1 MAEQPGTL
9 LYYLKRSTE
18 FLEKK
23 EIPNPRVDAE
33 WILSDLLNL
42 PRIKLYS
49 NFEMPLSQKE
59 IDLYRE
65 RIVERSK
72 RKPVAYITGKK
83 GFHQFEYIVS
93 EDVLIPRPE
102 TEELVDYLFKQ
113 KETLSKEFPNGL
125 EIWDLCSGSG
135 CIGLS
140 LSLLLK
146 PNLVVLSDISEKA
159 IETSKSNASKYNLT
173 NVQFYISSFDKTL
186 PSELQ
191 FDVIVSNPPYI
202 PESEK
207 EDIMLDVL
215 EYEPH
220 LALFVS
226 DIISFHRDL
235 FYSVK
240 QRLKP
245 GGWFLMETHPKYIEE
260 LENLAISL
268 GFVSPKKVLDSSNKE
283 RFLLLKTESKFES

>member
-33 WILSDLLNL
+33 WLLSDLLGL

-83 GFHQFEYIVS
+83 GFHQFEYLVT

-102 TEELVDYLFKQ
+102 TEELVDFLYKQ
-113 KETLSKEFPNGL
+113 KETLKEEFPYGL
-125 EIWDLCSGSG
+125 NIWDLCSGSG

-140 LSLLLK
+140 LLQLLQ
-146 PNLVVLSDISEKA
+146 PMNVVLSDLSEKA
-159 IETSKSNASKYNLT
+159 IEISKSNAEKHNLT
-173 NVQFYISSFDKTL
+173 NASFYVSNLDASL
-186 PSELQ
+186 PNNLQ
-191 FDVIVSNPPYI
+191 FEIIVSNPPYI

-207 EDIMLDVL
+207 NQIMPDVL

-226 DIISFHRDL
+226 DIIGFHKSL
-235 FYSVK
+235 FKAVK

-245 GGWFLMETHPKYIEE
+245 GGWFLMETHPDYIQE
-260 LENLAISL
+260 LENLALTL
-268 GFVSPKKVLDSSNKE
+268 GFVSPRKILDSSNKE
-283 RFLLLKTESKFES
+283 RFLFLKTV

>member
-49 NFEMPLSQKE
+49 QFEMPLGQKE
-59 IDLYRE
+59 IDTYRE

-83 GFHQFEYIVS
+83 GFHKFEYLVS

-102 TEELVDYLFKQ
+102 TEELVDYLWKK
-113 KETLSKEFPNGL
+113 KEELFLSSDPIH
-125 EIWDLCSGSG
+125 IWDLCSGSG

-140 LSLLLK
+140 LTQLL
-146 PNLVVLSDISEKA
+146 PSSVVTLSDLSEKA
-159 IETSKSNASKYNLT
+159 VTVSRRNAEKYNVSDRT
-173 NVQFYISSFDKTL
+173 HFYVSDLDLSLPDGLEFDL
-186 PSELQ
+186 
-191 FDVIVSNPPYI
+191 VVSNPPYI

-207 EDIMLDVL
+207 PEIMPDVL
-215 EYEPH
+215 DYEPH

-226 DIISFHRDL
+226 DFNEFHKRLLDAIS
-235 FYSVK
+235 K
-240 QRLKP
+240 RLKP
-245 GGWFLMETHPKYIEE
+245 GGKLMLETHPLYIKD
-260 LENLAISL
+260 LEAMAITL
-268 GFVSPKKVLDSSNKE
+268 GFVDTKIVLDSSKKE
-283 RFLLLKTESKFES
+283 RFLFAKIL

>member
-33 WILSDLLNL
+33 WLLSDLLGL

-83 GFHQFEYIVS
+83 GFHQFEYLVT

-102 TEELVDYLFKQ
+102 TEELVDFLYKQ
-113 KETLSKEFPNGL
+113 KETLKEEFPNGL
-125 EIWDLCSGSG
+125 NIWDLCSGSG

-140 LSLLLK
+140 LLQLLQ
-146 PNLVVLSDISEKA
+146 PMNVVLSDLSEKA
-159 IETSKSNASKYNLT
+159 IEISKSNAEKLNLT
-173 NVQFYISSFDKTL
+173 NASFYVSNLDASL
-186 PSELQ
+186 PNNLQ
-191 FDVIVSNPPYI
+191 FEIIVSNPPYI

-207 EDIMLDVL
+207 NQIMPDVL

-226 DIISFHRDL
+226 DIISFHKSL
-235 FYSVK
+235 FEAVK
-240 QRLKP
+240 PRLKP
-245 GGWFLMETHPKYIEE
+245 GGWFLMETHPDYIQE
-260 LENLAISL
+260 LENLALTL
-268 GFVSPKKVLDSSNKE
+268 GFVSPRKILDSSNKE
-283 RFLLLKTESKFES
+283 RFLFLKTV

>member
-1 MAEQPGTL
+1 MAELPGTL

-33 WILSDLLNL
+33 WLLSDLLGL
-42 PRIKLYS
+42 PRIKLYAQ
-49 NFEMPLSQKE
+49 FEMPLGQKE

-65 RIVERSK
+65 RILERSK

-83 GFHQFEYIVS
+83 GFHKFEYLVS

-102 TEELVDYLFKQ
+102 TEELVDYLWKA
-113 KETLSKEFPNGL
+113 KEQLPKNESGEIQ
-125 EIWDLCSGSG
+125 IWDLCSGSG

-140 LSLLLK
+140 LAQLIESS
-146 PNLVVLSDISEKA
+146 VVTLSDFSEKA
-159 IETSKSNASKYNLT
+159 IEVSKQNAEKYNLT
-173 NVQFYISSFDKTL
+173 DRTHFFVSDLDLSL
-186 PSELQ
+186 PKELQ
-191 FDVIVSNPPYI
+191 FDLIVSNPPYI

-207 EDIMLDVL
+207 PEIMPDVL

-226 DIISFHRDL
+226 DFKEFHKRL
-235 FYSVK
+235 LTAMKSK
-240 QRLKP
+240 LKP
-245 GGWFLMETHPKYIEE
+245 GGKLMMETHPLYMDKLESLAEE
-260 LENLAISL
+260 L
-268 GFVSPKKVLDSSNKE
+268 GFLSRMRILDSSKKE
-283 RFLLLKTESKFES
+283 RFFFAEAPSLS

>member
-33 WILSDLLNL
+33 WLLSDLLDL

-49 NFEMPLSQKE
+49 QFEMPLSQKE

-83 GFHQFEYIVS
+83 GFHQFDYFVS

-113 KETLSKEFPNGL
+113 KETLKEEFPEGIQ
-125 EIWDLCSGSG
+125 IWDLCSGSG
-135 CIGLS
+135 CIGIS
-140 LSLLLK
+140 LAQLLK
-146 PNLVVLSDISEKA
+146 PNTVVLSDISEKA
-159 IETSKSNASKYNLT
+159 IGTSKRNAEKYNLT
-173 NVQFYISSFDKTL
+173 EIQFYVSNLDESL
-186 PSELQ
+186 PNDLQ
-191 FDVIVSNPPYI
+191 FEVIVSNPPYI

-207 EDIMLDVL
+207 EDIMPDVL
-215 EYEPH
+215 DYEPH

-226 DIISFHRDL
+226 DIIGFHRSL
-235 FYSVK
+235 FSSAK
-240 QRLKP
+240 QRIKP
-245 GGWFLMETHPKYIEE
+245 GGWFLLETHPSYIQD
-260 LENLAISL
+260 LESLALSM
-268 GFVSPKKVLDSSNKE
+268 GFLSPKRILDSSKKE
-283 RFLLLKTESKFES
+283 RFLFLKTERQIES

>member
-33 WILSDLLNL
+33 WLLSDLLGL

-83 GFHQFEYIVS
+83 GFHQFEYLVT

-102 TEELVDYLFKQ
+102 TEELVDFLYKQ
-113 KETLSKEFPNGL
+113 KETLKEEFPNGL
-125 EIWDLCSGSG
+125 NIWDLCSGSG

-140 LSLLLK
+140 LLQLLQ
-146 PNLVVLSDISEKA
+146 PMHVVLSDLSEKA
-159 IETSKSNASKYNLT
+159 IEISKSNAEKLNLT
-173 NVQFYISSFDKTL
+173 NASFYVSNLDASL
-186 PSELQ
+186 PNNLQ
-191 FDVIVSNPPYI
+191 FEIIVSNPPYI

-207 EDIMLDVL
+207 NQIMPDVL

-226 DIISFHRDL
+226 DIISFHKSL
-235 FYSVK
+235 FEAVK
-240 QRLKP
+240 PRLKP
-245 GGWFLMETHPKYIEE
+245 GGWFLMETHPDYIQE
-260 LENLAISL
+260 LENLALTL
-268 GFVSPKKVLDSSNKE
+268 GFVSPRKILDSSNKE
-283 RFLLLKTESKFES
+283 RFLFLKTV

>member
-49 NFEMPLSQKE
+49 QFEMPLSQKE

-83 GFHQFEYIVS
+83 GFHQFEYLVS

-102 TEELVDYLFKQ
+102 TEELVDFLFKQ
-113 KETLSKEFPNGL
+113 KETLRTEFPDGFQ
-125 EIWDLCSGSG
+125 IWDLCSGSG

-140 LSLLLK
+140 LSQLLDPK
-146 PNLVVLSDISEKA
+146 VVVLSDISEEAIQQSKA
-159 IETSKSNASKYNLT
+159 NAEKYQLT
-173 NVQFYISSFDKTL
+173 GIQFYVSNLDESLPNHLRFDI
-186 PSELQ
+186 
-191 FDVIVSNPPYI
+191 IVSNPPYI
-202 PESEK
+202 PDSEK
-207 EDIMLDVL
+207 KDIMPDVL
-215 EYEPH
+215 DYEPH

-226 DIISFHRDL
+226 DIIEFHRAL
-235 FYSVK
+235 FLSAK

-245 GGWFLMETHPKYIEE
+245 GGWFLMETHPNYIQE
-260 LENLAISL
+260 LESLAISL
-268 GFVSPKKVLDSSNKE
+268 GFVSERRILDSSNKE
-283 RFLLLKTESKFES
+283 RFLFLKTEVKFGS